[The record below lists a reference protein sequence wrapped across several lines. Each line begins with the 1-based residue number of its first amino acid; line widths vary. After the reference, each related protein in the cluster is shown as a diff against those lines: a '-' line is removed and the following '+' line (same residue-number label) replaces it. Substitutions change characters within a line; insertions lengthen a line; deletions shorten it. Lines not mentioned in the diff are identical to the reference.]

1 MALPSIA
8 KLMDWDLPTMS
19 QNLSEEEVKIKRMS
33 EEQLHSEP
41 LQIQKYTGI
50 TTSIKHLSYTM
61 TTSVQILSYDIFSS
75 SGGIRHFHS
84 FYTKFFI
91 QINFSFY

>member
-41 LQIQKYTGI
+41 LQIQKI
-50 TTSIKHLSYTM
+50 HWDHSLKKAFVL
-61 TTSVQILSYDIFSS
+61 YDDSKRVDPLLIIFSPPPEA
-75 SGGIRHFHS
+75 
-84 FYTKFFI
+84 
-91 QINFSFY
+91 

>member
-41 LQIQKYTGI
+41 LQIQKIHWDHDLDKAFVLYDDNKRTE
-50 TTSIKHLSYTM
+50 S
-61 TTSVQILSYDIFSS
+61 LSYDIFSS

-84 FYTKFFI
+84 FLHKV
-91 QINFSFY
+91 FYPN

>member
-41 LQIQKYTGI
+41 LQIQKIHWDHDLDKAFVLYE
-50 TTSIKHLSYTM
+50 
-61 TTSVQILSYDIFSS
+61 TTSVQIPFL
-75 SGGIRHFHS
+75 
-84 FYTKFFI
+84 
-91 QINFSFY
+91 

>member
-19 QNLSEEEVKIKRMS
+19 QNISEEEVKIKRMS

-41 LQIQKYTGI
+41 LQIQKI
-50 TTSIKHLSYTM
+50 HWDESLNKAFVSYNDNEL
-61 TTSVQILSYDIFSS
+61 IDPLLIIFSPPPEA
-75 SGGIRHFHS
+75 
-84 FYTKFFI
+84 
-91 QINFSFY
+91 

>member
-41 LQIQKYTGI
+41 LQIQKI
-50 TTSIKHLSYTM
+50 HWDESLNKAFVSYNDNEL
-61 TTSVQILSYDIFSS
+61 IDPLLIIFSPPPEA
-75 SGGIRHFHS
+75 
-84 FYTKFFI
+84 
-91 QINFSFY
+91 

>member
-1 MALPSIA
+1 MALLSIA

-41 LQIQKYTGI
+41 LQIQKI
-50 TTSIKHLSYTM
+50 HWDESLNKAFVSYNDNEL
-61 TTSVQILSYDIFSS
+61 IDPLLIIFSPPPEA
-75 SGGIRHFHS
+75 
-84 FYTKFFI
+84 
-91 QINFSFY
+91 

>member
-41 LQIQKYTGI
+41 LQIQKI
-50 TTSIKHLSYTM
+50 HWNESLNKAFVSYNDNEL
-61 TTSVQILSYDIFSS
+61 IDPLLIIFSPPPEA
-75 SGGIRHFHS
+75 
-84 FYTKFFI
+84 
-91 QINFSFY
+91 

>member
-41 LQIQKYTGI
+41 LQIQKI
-50 TTSIKHLSYTM
+50 HWDESLNKAFVSYNDNELRDPLL
-61 TTSVQILSYDIFSS
+61 IIFSPPPEA
-75 SGGIRHFHS
+75 
-84 FYTKFFI
+84 
-91 QINFSFY
+91 

>member
-8 KLMDWDLPTMS
+8 KLMDWELPTMS

-41 LQIQKYTGI
+41 LQIQKI
-50 TTSIKHLSYTM
+50 HWDESLNKAFVSYNDNEL
-61 TTSVQILSYDIFSS
+61 IDPLLIIFSPPPEA
-75 SGGIRHFHS
+75 
-84 FYTKFFI
+84 
-91 QINFSFY
+91 

>member
-1 MALPSIA
+1 MKYLSIIILGIFLNFMALPSIA

-41 LQIQKYTGI
+41 LQIQKI
-50 TTSIKHLSYTM
+50 HWDESLNKAFVSYNDNEL
-61 TTSVQILSYDIFSS
+61 IDPLLIIFSPPPEA
-75 SGGIRHFHS
+75 
-84 FYTKFFI
+84 
-91 QINFSFY
+91 

>member
-1 MALPSIA
+1 MKYLSIIILGIFLNFMALPSIA

-41 LQIQKYTGI
+41 LQIQKI
-50 TTSIKHLSYTM
+50 HWDESLNKAFISYNDNEL
-61 TTSVQILSYDIFSS
+61 IDPLLIIFSPPPEA
-75 SGGIRHFHS
+75 
-84 FYTKFFI
+84 
-91 QINFSFY
+91 

>member
-1 MALPSIA
+1 MKYLSIIILGIFLNFMALPSIA

-41 LQIQKYTGI
+41 LQIQKI
-50 TTSIKHLSYTM
+50 HWDESLNKAFVSYNDNEL
-61 TTSVQILSYDIFSS
+61 IDPLLIIFSPPPE
-75 SGGIRHFHS
+75 
-84 FYTKFFI
+84 T
-91 QINFSFY
+91 

>member
-1 MALPSIA
+1 MKYLSIIILGIFLNFMALPSIA

-41 LQIQKYTGI
+41 LQIQKI
-50 TTSIKHLSYTM
+50 HWDESLNKAFVSYNDNELRDPLL
-61 TTSVQILSYDIFSS
+61 IIFSPPPEA
-75 SGGIRHFHS
+75 
-84 FYTKFFI
+84 
-91 QINFSFY
+91 

>member
-1 MALPSIA
+1 MKYISIIILGIFLNFMALPSIA

-41 LQIQKYTGI
+41 LQIQKI
-50 TTSIKHLSYTM
+50 HWDHDLDKAFVL
-61 TTSVQILSYDIFSS
+61 YDDNKRTDPFLMIFSPPPEA
-75 SGGIRHFHS
+75 
-84 FYTKFFI
+84 
-91 QINFSFY
+91 

>member
-41 LQIQKYTGI
+41 LQIQKI
-50 TTSIKHLSYTM
+50 HWDESLNKAFVSYNDNEL
-61 TTSVQILSYDIFSS
+61 IDPLLIIFSPPPE
-75 SGGIRHFHS
+75 
-84 FYTKFFI
+84 T
-91 QINFSFY
+91 